1 MRRDE
6 MGVNLSDLTEPK
18 SMEMEDLRGKKVAI
32 DTYNIVYQFMSA
44 IRQPDGYPLCDSKGR
59 TTSHL
64 TGLLHRTASLIEAGI
79 EPVFVFDGK
88 PHPLKQATLDGRK
101 ERREKAEQ
109 EWKNAVERGDMKT
122 AHTKAQQTSR
132 MTDEVKESAKELIR
146 YMGLPIVDAPSDGE
160 QEAAYICRRKDVWA
174 TASQDFD
181 SLLFGTPVLLRNL
194 TMTGRRKVPGKDIY
208 REIKTEVIDSEE
220 FLRNLGISREQLV
233 DMCILMGTDFNT
245 GIKGIGPKKALKLVR
260 DNGDLESVLRKI
272 GEDIPDYQEIR
283 GIFLDYE
290 GSDDYSVEHGPLDR
304 QAVVDMLTSYDFS
317 ADRVNSALD
326 RIESARKEEERKR
339 KQKAL
344 DAWF

>member
-1 MRRDE
+1 

-109 EWKNAVERGDMKT
+109 EWKDAVERGDMKT

-260 DNGDLESVLRKI
+260 ENGDLESVLRKI

>member
-59 TTSHL
+59 TSSHL

-109 EWKNAVERGDMKT
+109 EWKDAVERGDMKT

>member
-1 MRRDE
+1 

-79 EPVFVFDGK
+79 EPVFVFDEK

-109 EWKNAVERGDMKT
+109 EWKDAVERGDMKT

>member
-1 MRRDE
+1 

-109 EWKNAVERGDMKT
+109 EWKDAVERGDMKT
-122 AHTKAQQTSR
+122 AHTNAQQTSR

-146 YMGLPIVDAPSDGE
+146 YMGLPMVDAPSDGE

>member
-1 MRRDE
+1 

-59 TTSHL
+59 ATSHL

-109 EWKNAVERGDMKT
+109 EWKDAVERGDMKT

-233 DMCILMGTDFNT
+233 DICILMGTDFNT

>member
-1 MRRDE
+1 

-59 TTSHL
+59 ATSHL

>member
-1 MRRDE
+1 

-32 DTYNIVYQFMSA
+32 DTYNIAYQFMSA

-88 PHPLKQATLDGRK
+88 PPPLKQATLDGRK

-109 EWKNAVERGDMKT
+109 EWKDAVERGDMKT

>member
-1 MRRDE
+1 

-109 EWKNAVERGDMKT
+109 EWKDAVERGDMKT

-194 TMTGRRKVPGKDIY
+194 TMTGRRKAPGKDIY

>member
-1 MRRDE
+1 

-18 SMEMEDLRGKKVAI
+18 SMEMEDLRRKKVAI

-109 EWKNAVERGDMKT
+109 EWKDAVERGDMKT

>member
-18 SMEMEDLRGKKVAI
+18 SMEMKDLRGKKVAI

-109 EWKNAVERGDMKT
+109 EWKDAVERGDMKT

>member
-1 MRRDE
+1 
-6 MGVNLSDLTEPK
+6 MGVNLSYLTEPK

-109 EWKNAVERGDMKT
+109 EWKDAVERGDMKT

>member
-1 MRRDE
+1 

-109 EWKNAVERGDMKT
+109 EWKDAVERGDMKT

-146 YMGLPIVDAPSDGE
+146 HMGLPIVDAPSDGE

>member
-1 MRRDE
+1 

-109 EWKNAVERGDMKT
+109 EWKDAVERGDMKT

-245 GIKGIGPKKALKLVR
+245 GIKGIGPKKALKLVK

>member
-1 MRRDE
+1 

-109 EWKNAVERGDMKT
+109 EWKDAVERGDMKT

-132 MTDEVKESAKELIR
+132 MTDEVKESAKERIR

>member
-1 MRRDE
+1 

-109 EWKNAVERGDMKT
+109 EWKDAVERGDMKT

-146 YMGLPIVDAPSDGE
+146 CMGLPIVDAPSDGE

>member
-1 MRRDE
+1 

-109 EWKNAVERGDMKT
+109 EWKDAVERGDMKT

-174 TASQDFD
+174 AASQDFD

>member
-1 MRRDE
+1 
-6 MGVNLSDLTEPK
+6 
-18 SMEMEDLRGKKVAI
+18 MEMEDLRGKKVAI

-109 EWKNAVERGDMKT
+109 EWKDAVERGDMKT

>member
-1 MRRDE
+1 

-59 TTSHL
+59 ATSHL

-109 EWKNAVERGDMKT
+109 EWKDAVERGDMKT

>member
-1 MRRDE
+1 

-109 EWKNAVERGDMKT
+109 EWKDAVERGDMKT

-245 GIKGIGPKKALKLVR
+245 GIKGIGPKKALKLVK

-326 RIESARKEEERKR
+326 RIESARKEEERNR

>member
-1 MRRDE
+1 

-109 EWKNAVERGDMKT
+109 EWKDAVERGDMKT

-146 YMGLPIVDAPSDGE
+146 HMGLPIVDAPSDGE

-260 DNGDLESVLRKI
+260 ENGDLESVLRKI

>member
-1 MRRDE
+1 

-18 SMEMEDLRGKKVAI
+18 SMEMENLRGKKVAI

-109 EWKNAVERGDMKT
+109 EWKDAVERGDMKT

>member
-1 MRRDE
+1 

-32 DTYNIVYQFMSA
+32 DTYNIGYQFMSA

-109 EWKNAVERGDMKT
+109 EWKDAVERGDMKT

>member
-1 MRRDE
+1 

-109 EWKNAVERGDMKT
+109 EWKDAVERGDMKT

-220 FLRNLGISREQLV
+220 FLRNLGIWREQLV

>member
-1 MRRDE
+1 

-109 EWKNAVERGDMKT
+109 EWKDAVERGDMKT
-122 AHTKAQQTSR
+122 AHIKAQQTSR

>member
-1 MRRDE
+1 

-18 SMEMEDLRGKKVAI
+18 SMEMKDLRGKKVAI

-109 EWKNAVERGDMKT
+109 EWKDAVERGDMKT

>member
-1 MRRDE
+1 

-109 EWKNAVERGDMKT
+109 EWKDAVERGDMKT

-290 GSDDYSVEHGPLDR
+290 DSDDYSVEHGPLDR

>member
-109 EWKNAVERGDMKT
+109 EWKDAVERGDMKT

>member
-1 MRRDE
+1 

-109 EWKNAVERGDMKT
+109 EWKDAVERGDMKT

-344 DAWF
+344 DAWL

>member
-1 MRRDE
+1 

-18 SMEMEDLRGKKVAI
+18 SMEMEDLRRKKVAI

-109 EWKNAVERGDMKT
+109 EWKDAVERGDMKT

-260 DNGDLESVLRKI
+260 ENGDLESVLRKI

>member
-1 MRRDE
+1 

-109 EWKNAVERGDMKT
+109 EWKDAVERGDMKT

-245 GIKGIGPKKALKLVR
+245 GIKDIGPKKALKLVR

>member
-64 TGLLHRTASLIEAGI
+64 TGLLHRTASLIETGI

-109 EWKNAVERGDMKT
+109 EWKDAVERGDMKT

>member
-1 MRRDE
+1 

-109 EWKNAVERGDMKT
+109 EWKDAVERGDMKT

-132 MTDEVKESAKELIR
+132 MTNEVKESAKELIR

>member
-1 MRRDE
+1 

-109 EWKNAVERGDMKT
+109 EWKDAVERGDMKT

-146 YMGLPIVDAPSDGE
+146 HMGLPIVDAPSDGE

-194 TMTGRRKVPGKDIY
+194 TMTGRRKVPGKEIY

>member
-1 MRRDE
+1 

-18 SMEMEDLRGKKVAI
+18 SMEMEDLCGKKVAI

-109 EWKNAVERGDMKT
+109 EWKDAVERGDMKT
-122 AHTKAQQTSR
+122 AHTKAQQTPR

-304 QAVVDMLTSYDFS
+304 RAVVDMLTSYDFS

>member
-1 MRRDE
+1 

-109 EWKNAVERGDMKT
+109 DWKDAVERGDIKT